1 MPRSLTKN
9 QHLVLEVLT
18 RERVPMSAYAILEH
32 LRAAGLKSPPQ
43 VYRALGALCEQGR
56 VHKLAS
62 LNRFVACQHP
72 GCSPQ
77 TVHAFAIC
85 DGCEQVSEIQNGA
98 LVQCLDRIAADA
110 CLTASQSTVEIR
122 GRCARCQEAPS

>member
-9 QHLVLEVLT
+9 QQLVLDVLT
-18 RERVPMSAYAILEH
+18 SERVPMSAYAILEH
-32 LRAAGLKSPPQ
+32 LREAGLKAPPQ
-43 VYRALGALCEQGR
+43 VYRALGVLCEQGR

-72 GCSPQ
+72 RCSPQ

-85 DGCEQVSEIQNGA
+85 DGCEQVSEIQNEA
-98 LVQCLDRIAADA
+98 LVQCLNSISADA
-110 CLTASQSTVEIR
+110 CLTASQSTVEIH